1 MSTAEKLS
9 PTIQSD
15 FDSRPSMVR
24 ASLATACIAAVIS
37 SPDRSSLPLKT
48 PLLMLLSR
56 GSIYAWYS
64 QMTRMMVPAS
74 SGVRPKIGGCGYFRS
89 R

>member
-1 MSTAEKLS
+1 VHRIRDLITGQIRVALKYPEA
-9 PTIQSD
+9 
-15 FDSRPSMVR
+15 MV
-24 ASLATACIAAVIS
+24 V
-37 SPDRSSLPLKT
+37 
-48 PLLMLLSR
+48 SR